1 MWASIAYRR
10 AQALMLLALSALI
23 TACAVFAPL
32 YERSLEQSLLR
43 DGLTR
48 QSLTET
54 AVVASSVVSRD
65 APPSSTAMR
74 STFPAALGGLYDAG
88 SDMWS
93 DRLHYTGVARQQ
105 STVDIRGPQDVCR
118 GLRLAQG
125 TCPARAY
132 DVAVSTAE
140 AKVQGWQVGTRLQ
153 AVESQPGV
161 SAPAAFPQPF
171 VVTGLFEQ
179 LDDPGHWMGVSLVG
193 RAGTATLDPTSTPLM
208 DGWVTVPATFTGWK
222 NPRLD
227 ITWLLDRDAVTLDR
241 LDGIPSAVDT
251 MRATGQTK
259 VPTVA
264 VRSAVSDLVSSVV
277 EGQRQART
285 IVPLLVGQ
293 LAVLAAVV
301 LGLAVGAAV
310 EQRRPELALA
320 RLRGQGPGGAGRAV
334 MLELGVVVAAGV
346 PVGFALALLTNEV
359 ARRVWLAAGVPF
371 EVPSASWV
379 AALLALLAA
388 LGAVAL
394 VARPTLGEPISTLL
408 RRVPPR
414 RPGWAVGAGDT
425 IVVALAAAGVVTL
438 ASGNLAGPL
447 ALATPTLLAL
457 ALGLV
462 LAHVLVPVANV
473 LGRRLTRR
481 GRLVGALTA
490 VNVARRPAVRRIVAI
505 ITVATALTVFATDAI
520 VIGARN
526 RDDRAR
532 VETGAEAVLTTDA
545 SDVTVL
551 RDAVRAVDPGGT
563 FATPVVTVRQ
573 GSSTAMTTL
582 AVDPGPFSRIAEL
595 PRDRG
600 AFPWSAISGTPPADV
615 LLTGR
620 SLSVTAA
627 PAALVVADPPVA
639 PGTPG
644 SPAAAGSPG
653 SATPPPPTLVAY
665 LAPSGN
671 APFAVPLGELTA
683 GTTAPTTFTRDVS
696 CAAGCRLAGFG
707 LTTSM
712 GFSGLVT
719 GTVVLGPVAV
729 DGAAPA
735 RLGATGMWVASGTAD
750 PTQRRP
756 FAQPVDA
763 GDTTRIGM
771 QVQTFGD
778 DVRISSAGIAASV
791 SALVLGPLPSDGP
804 GPAFQAAG
812 LDGTTIDLS
821 RVGSVPYAPGGGT
834 NEAIVSLEAL
844 ARRANQI
851 SPQASAQ
858 VYVADAAKVPEVQS
872 RLRQAGVTVRT
883 VALRTDRAQLFD
895 SSASAWGLRLA
906 LVVGLAALAIAA
918 LVLVL
923 VAATSWRGRSRDFA
937 ALRMAGVSARSLT
950 RVSLAEQWVVVVV
963 SVAAGAVCG
972 LLGAWLAMP
981 IVPFFTLP
989 SAVLPIDL
997 TPAAGPALLT
1007 AAAAL
1012 VALLLVGLV
1021 VGAQL
1026 VGRASMARVRD
1037 QL

>member
-1 MWASIAYRR
+1 
-10 AQALMLLALSALI
+10 MLLALSALI

-65 APPSSTAMR
+65 VPPSSTAMR
-74 STFPAALGGLYDAG
+74 STFPPALAGLYDAG

-93 DRLHYTGVARQQ
+93 GRLRYTGVARQQ
-105 STVDIRGPQDVCR
+105 STIDVRGPQDVCR
-118 GLRLAQG
+118 GLRLTQG
-125 TCPARAY
+125 TCPTKAY
-132 DVAVSTAE
+132 DVAVSAAE

-153 AVESQPGV
+153 PVEDVPAV
-161 SAPAAFPQPF
+161 SAPAPFAQPF
-171 VVTGLFEQ
+171 VITGVFEQ
-179 LDDPGHWMGVSLVG
+179 LGDPGHWMGVSLVG

-208 DGWVTVPATFTGWK
+208 DGWVTVPATFSGWK

-227 ITWLLDRDAVTLDR
+227 LTWLLDRDAVTLDR
-241 LDGIPSAVDT
+241 LDGIPSAVDG
-251 MRATGQTK
+251 MRATGLTK
-259 VPTVA
+259 VPGVA
-264 VRSAVSDLVSSVV
+264 VRSAVSDLVTSVV

-310 EQRRPELALA
+310 EQRRHELALA

-346 PVGFALALLTNEV
+346 PVGFGLALLLDEV
-359 ARRVWLAAGVPF
+359 ARRVWLAGGVPF
-371 EVPSASWV
+371 EVPAASWV
-379 AALLALLAA
+379 AALIALLAA

-394 VARPTLGEPISTLL
+394 VARPTLREPISTLL

-414 RPGWAVGAGDT
+414 RPGWAVGVGDT

-462 LAHVLVPVANV
+462 LAHVLVPVANL
-473 LGRRLTRR
+473 LGRRLTGR
-481 GRLVGALTA
+481 GRLVGGLTA

-505 ITVATALTVFATDAI
+505 ITVATALTVFATDAL

-551 RDAVRAVDPGGT
+551 RDAVAAADPGGT
-563 FATPVVTVRQ
+563 TATPVVTVRQ
-573 GSSTAMTTL
+573 GSPTAMTTL
-582 AVDPGPFSRIAEL
+582 AVDPGPFARIAQL
-595 PRDRG
+595 PRDAD
-600 AFPWSAISGTPPADV
+600 AFAWRAISTTPPAEV
-615 LLTGR
+615 RVTGR
-620 SLSVTAA
+620 TLSVTAQ
-627 PAALVVADPPVA
+627 AAGLAVTDPPTAPGA

-644 SPAAAGSPG
+644 AAGSPG
-653 SATPPPPTLVAY
+653 SASPPPPTLVAY
-665 LAPSGN
+665 LAPTGN
-671 APFAVPLGELTA
+671 AAFAVPLGTL
-683 GTTAPTTFTRDVS
+683 APGATGPVTFTQSVS
-696 CAAGCRLAGFG
+696 CATGCRVAGFG
-707 LTTSM
+707 VTTPM
-712 GFSGLVT
+712 GFSG
-719 GTVVLGPVAV
+719 VVSGQVVVGPLAV
-729 DGAAPA
+729 DGGAPT
-735 RLGATGMWVASGTAD
+735 RLGDPTLWVATGTPD
-750 PTQRRP
+750 PSQRRP
-756 FAQPVDA
+756 FAQPVDV
-763 GDTTRIGM
+763 GDPSRIGL

-778 DVRISSAGIAASV
+778 DVRISSAGTAAPLP
-791 SALVLGPLPSDGP
+791 ALVLGPLPSDAP

-812 LDGTTIDLS
+812 LDGTSVDLT
-821 RVGSVPYAPGGGT
+821 RAASVPYAPGGGT
-834 NEAIVSLEAL
+834 NEAIVSLDAL
-844 ARRANQI
+844 ARRTDQI

-858 VYVADAAKVPEVQS
+858 VFLADAAAVPGIEA
-872 RLRQAGVTVRT
+872 RLRQSGVGVRS
-883 VALRTDRAQLFD
+883 VALRSERAQLFD

-923 VAATSWRGRSRDFA
+923 AAATSWRGRSRDFA
-937 ALRMAGVSARSLT
+937 ALRMAGVSTRSLT

-963 SVAAGAVCG
+963 SVVAGAVCG
-972 LLGAWLAMP
+972 LLGAHLAMP
-981 IVPFFTLP
+981 IVPFFTVP
-989 SAVLPIDL
+989 STVLPVDL

-1007 AAAAL
+1007 AAGAL
-1012 VALLLVGLV
+1012 VALLVVGLI
-1021 VGAQL
+1021 VGFQL
-1026 VGRASMARVRD
+1026 VARASMARVRE